1 MSCTP
6 AVSPSPFPVSAALP
20 AICARYGVSR
30 AWLYERMR
38 DTADDPFPAPVK
50 LGARSVWVIAEC
62 DAWFARRAAERDTA
76 AARGREIATA
86 AGTRSAAARR
96 ARRAAADATA

>member
-1 MSCTP
+1 MSPENTAP
-6 AVSPSPFPVSAALP
+6 LSAALP

-30 AWLYERMR
+30 AWLYDRMR
-38 DTADDPFPAPVK
+38 DTADDPFPQPVK
-50 LGARSVWVIAEC
+50 LGTRSVWIIAET

-76 AARGREIATA
+76 AVRGREIARA

-96 ARRAAADATA
+96 SRRAAAAE

>member
-1 MSCTP
+1 MPTES
-6 AVSPSPFPVSAALP
+6 SPLSAALP
-20 AICARYGVSR
+20 AICERYGASR

-38 DTADDPFPAPVK
+38 DGTDPFPQPVK
-50 LGARSVWVIAEC
+50 LGTRSVWIIAET

-76 AARGREIATA
+76 AARGREIARA

-96 ARRAAADATA
+96 SRRAAAAE